1 MDSKLTLPGSM
12 IPRLPSS
19 FIPQKLFFTSPIEEV
34 AEMDSAQNT
43 GCSGKCAWEDLNGLP
58 STSSV
63 ATPLLDEGERRRDAA
78 LEEEDEEARVRRAE
92 LTEEIEEFERMRR
105 RAALI
110 EEIDEYFKLS
120 SLKGGMNGRVEKLRA
135 RFEKP
140 TLAEDSQQ
148 PSSSSDIQPSLPPKS
163 QCRRRLGTFVVNT
176 GD

>member
-1 MDSKLTLPGSM
+1 MDSKLSLPGSM

-43 GCSGKCAWEDLNGLP
+43 GCSGKCAWEDLNRLP

-110 EEIDEYFKLS
+110 KEIDEYFKSS
-120 SLKGGMNGRVEKLRA
+120 SLRGGMHGRVEKLRA
-135 RFEKP
+135 RFENP
-140 TLAEDSQQ
+140 TLAEESQ
-148 PSSSSDIQPSLPPKS
+148 PPSSDIQPPLPPKS
-163 QCRRRLGTFVVNT
+163 KCRRRLGTFVVNT